1 MQCAFSLLDLTLYH
15 TLPPPWVHQN
25 RTYPANMWLQF
36 SNAVQGVDFPYVSK
50 IQGPFEDR
58 VLAVLTI
65 FSLAIIENCSVLT
78 SQFAV
83 HAEGE
88 KVGIIKDL
96 RYWEA
101 HSKAHSTD
109 IVIWWKYLIET
120 KLWMS
125 ECWLRCRF
133 HSKES
138 LRPSR
143 GQSAQTLCSLSRAHT
158 HTYINSH
165 IYKHTNTH
173 IYLYAHTCKHC
184 YKTTTP
190 KVLCALTE
198 TQNTLIQL
206 SEKNA

>member
-1 MQCAFSLLDLTLYH
+1 MCF
-15 TLPPPWVHQN
+15 LPFGIWIWHYITHCHCHEFIKIVHILPICDW
-25 RTYPANMWLQF
+25 RSAMLCR
-36 SNAVQGVDFPYVSK
+36 GCRG
-50 IQGPFEDR
+50 IQGPFKDW

-78 SQFAV
+78 SHFAV

-133 HSKES
+133 HSQES

-158 HTYINSH
+158 HTHTFTNIQT
-165 IYKHTNTH
+165 YKHTCILICTH
-173 IYLYAHTCKHC
+173 M
-184 YKTTTP
+184 
-190 KVLCALTE
+190 
-198 TQNTLIQL
+198 QTLL
-206 SEKNA
+206 

>member
-1 MQCAFSLLDLTLYH
+1 MSSSKSYISCQYVT
-15 TLPPPWVHQN
+15 
-25 RTYPANMWLQF
+25 
-36 SNAVQGVDFPYVSK
+36 AVQQCCSG
-50 IQGPFEDR
+50 GRLPFCIKDTR
-58 VLAVLTI
+58 SFWRQS
-65 FSLAIIENCSVLT
+65 FSCSNHFFSRYLENCSVLT

-133 HSKES
+133 HSQES

-158 HTYINSH
+158 HTH
-165 IYKHTNTH
+165 IQTFTHIQTYKHTYILICTH
-173 IYLYAHTCKHC
+173 
-184 YKTTTP
+184 
-190 KVLCALTE
+190 
-198 TQNTLIQL
+198 TQTLL
-206 SEKNA
+206 